1 MRNRRGFSI
10 PELLVVMTIMGIL
23 VRLGFPRYSE
33 LRRQAEA
40 RAIIGDVQA
49 VRVAAY
55 NYNTTERQSWPAEA
69 AAGSA
74 ARTGPAVARRIPLS
88 PRQLHHGL
96 GGMAWRR
103 QQLLQRCELRLAAH
117 RSLDRH
123 PDTLLTS
130 ALRSAAKVGIPYL
143 ISARRPRSCSRG
155 SATTIERSASRRAVS
170 RRGLRPH
177 QSATLKRTVGAR
189 GHRPRCYSSNE

>member
-1 MRNRRGFSI
+1 MRNRRGFPI

-23 VRLGFPRYSE
+23 VRLGFPRYRE

-55 NYNTTERQSWPAEA
+55 NYNTERQSWPAEA
-69 AAGSA
+69 AAGSVPPELA
-74 ARTGPAVARRIPLS
+74 PLLPDGFPFRRANYTMDWEVWPGAGSSSSSAVNSASPLIALS
-88 PRQLHHGL
+88 I
-96 GGMAWRR
+96 
-103 QQLLQRCELRLAAH
+103 
-117 RSLDRH
+117 DT

-143 ISARRPRSCSRG
+143 ISG
-155 SATTIERSASRRAVS
+155 SQTTFLLA
-170 RRGLRPH
+170 GF
-177 QSATLKRTVGAR
+177 GNN
-189 GHRPRCYSSNE
+189 Y